1 MCRFQCPLCCKWR
14 PVMGEAL
21 KLCRR
26 VLCRA
31 VSEIILANTGVIR
44 ALDPGPLQHIDPA
57 IS

>member
-1 MCRFQCPLCCKWR
+1 
-14 PVMGEAL
+14 MGEAL